1 MSIMMMMEADSRLS
15 ESEVLDALSSCGVS
29 EVVNRHNG
37 FSGNFPSSN
46 MFFTYEHST
55 DDQREIRAEGM
66 GDSGWLVG
74 CRLVFVYVVPHL
86 VECGSQLSHF
96 LQLISD
102 VSKANW
108 VLSFQYESIY
118 AVRDENGFRKL
129 VEF

>member
-15 ESEVLDALSSCGVS
+15 ESEVLDAMSSCGVS
-29 EVVNRHNG
+29 EVVNRHDG

-46 MFFTYEHST
+46 MFFTYARSA
-55 DDQREIRAEGM
+55 DDQKEIRAEGM
-66 GDSGWLVG
+66 RDSDWSVG
-74 CRLVFVYVVPHL
+74 CRLIFVYVIPHL
-86 VECGSQLSHF
+86 VECESQLSHF
-96 LQLISD
+96 LQVISD